1 MPNIQ
6 TTAKN
11 PYKSVDPASQLSGFQ
26 KFLDR
31 IGVTNYAG
39 KAQYTNELNAAQWD
53 AEQAARLDDL
63 RYNSPEEQASR
74 MREAG
79 LNPDIQ
85 GVGDYEGV
93 TSGNPMNSPAAVQDE
108 LTEPIQSIGRGIFNG
123 LQLAMALKTG
133 VAQARSID
141 LENAKKEFDLIRES
155 AGTLS
160 GEVHKYGDSKNLGN
174 YASIFKSF
182 GNGRT
187 GRRISKAIGDYFDFL
202 SSSKN
207 FIDKHHYEGMS
218 EAQDA
223 RSEFVYGAADPL
235 GAPDDKDF
243 IEAVTE
249 FNRLN
254 LEAEDIARQAGNAR
268 NKYLKASDDYGMQI
282 GDYKY
287 NKDYQKE
294 MREFQKKMQAKMN
307 DFYDKLEGKDTW
319 WSKAIL
325 MGIMMQ
331 NQGLSVPGADLA
343 GDIVRTAVTHRIP
356 VARRR

>member
-11 PYKSVDPASQLSGFQ
+11 PYTQVDPASQLSGFQ

-39 KAQYTNELNAAQWD
+39 KAQYTNDLNAAQWD
-53 AEQAARLDDL
+53 AEQAARMDDL

-79 LNPDIQ
+79 LNPDLL
-85 GVGDYEGV
+85 GVGSYEGV
-93 TSGNPMNSPAAVQDE
+93 TSGNPMNSPSAVQEE

-133 VAQARSID
+133 IGQARSID
-141 LENAKKEFDLIRES
+141 LDNAKKEFDIIRES

-174 YASIFKSF
+174 YAAIFKSF
-182 GNGRT
+182 GQGRT
-187 GRRISKAIGDYFDFL
+187 GRRISKAISDYFDFL

-207 FIDKHHYEGMS
+207 FIDKHHYEGKS

-223 RSEFVYGAADPL
+223 RAEYIYGASDPL
-235 GAPDDKDF
+235 DAANDKDF

-254 LEAEDIARQAGNAR
+254 LEAEAIAREAGNSR
-268 NKYLKASDDYGMQI
+268 NKYLKASDDYGSQI
-282 GDYKY
+282 QDYKY
-287 NKDYQKE
+287 NKDFQKE
-294 MREFQKKMQAKMN
+294 QREFQKRVQAKMN

-325 MGIMMQ
+325 LGIMMQ
-331 NQGLSVPGADLA
+331 NQGLSIPGADLA
-343 GDIVRTAVTHRIP
+343 GDVVRTAVSHRIP
-356 VARRR
+356 VAKRR